1 MKTIER
7 RAPNRNKNHPPRQS
21 VRILRSLQTICMRLT
36 PSRLAPLTVLAL
48 LAGCEALAPEA
59 IKRTP
64 VPPNLK
70 IEPINRAPLENRPLH
85 SETLKTKPQPKPEF
99 YPARNSLLGKGAAK
113 MGKAPTEVVE
123 ARKQGKY
130 TLNFDDADLNEVA
143 KTILDETLKINYII
157 SPKVGGRVT
166 LQTTRALTEEELIPT
181 LETLLRLNGAVLI
194 KDGDMYRI
202 EPESAGVVGAPGAKV
217 GTPGQRLSPGF
228 QLRIVPL
235 SYVGALEMEKILEPL
250 MPPKSIVRVDT
261 SRNMLWLAGSAE
273 ELNSVL
279 ETVQLFDVDFMRGMS
294 VGIYP
299 LTNVEPG
306 LVATEIEKITG
317 DTKKGPLAGL
327 VRILPIDRLNAIMAI
342 TPQPSY
348 LEEIASWVT
357 RLDRYNPHRMGSI
370 HVYRLQNVD
379 AIELAKTLSNIF
391 GGSGS
396 SKSNASLR
404 PGFQNS
410 NIGASS
416 SSTPGGGGSGFNNTA
431 GDLGSSTSGDLGMGS
446 SNSGMGSS
454 MGPNYG
460 AGSATGT
467 DGFGGGGGGGGG
479 GLGGSAG
486 GFGGGSSG
494 GFGGSSG
501 GLGRGTQQRS
511 STAQN
516 LGNIR
521 IVADPTNN
529 ALIITARQQEYVEI
543 EAVIKEL
550 DVLPLQVLID
560 ATIAEVAL
568 TDDLKYGIKWYFNQ
582 GNSSAA
588 LASKGVGINSL
599 FDPNSLLGMTGN
611 YAFTYYLNF
620 GKDLKILLQAEAD
633 KGKVNVI
640 SSPTVMV
647 QNNQEASIR
656 VGDSI
661 PILTGQYG
669 NTTGSGGGIIGN
681 PAYTSFNSVQYR
693 DTGTLLNVR
702 PRISGGG
709 LVNMD
714 IIQNVSNVN
723 KAAQIQGISSPTI
736 LQRQIKSN
744 VAVQNGETLVLGGL
758 IKEDASTAKTGIPLL
773 YELPVL
779 GDLFGSTSMAT
790 ARTELVVLL
799 TPRIV
804 DSLPQGRAITNE
816 FRRKLTG
823 LYDPGATTLN
833 EGSPSTPLSPQ

>member
-1 MKTIER
+1 M
-7 RAPNRNKNHPPRQS
+7 
-21 VRILRSLQTICMRLT
+21 SLTHFRLVT
-36 PSRLAPLTVLAL
+36 LAFAAFV
-48 LAGCEALAPEA
+48 AGCEALAPES

-85 SETLKTKPQPKPEF
+85 SETIKTKPPAKPEF
-99 YPARNSLLGKGAAK
+99 YPARSSLLGKNAAK
-113 MGKAPTEVVE
+113 MGKAPTEVLE

-157 SPKVGGRVT
+157 SPKVGGKVT

-217 GTPGQRLSPGF
+217 GIPGQRLTPGF

-235 SYVGALEMEKILEPL
+235 NYVGAMEMEKILEPL
-250 MPPKSIVRVDT
+250 MPPKSIVRVDAA
-261 SRNMLWLAGSAE
+261 RNMLWLAGSSE
-273 ELNSVL
+273 ELSSVL

-391 GGSGS
+391 GGSGG
-396 SKSNASLR
+396 SKSSASLR

-416 SSTPGGGGSGFNNTA
+416 SSTPGSGGSGFNNTA

-446 SNSGMGSS
+446 SNSSMGSS

-467 DGFGGGGGGGGG
+467 DGFGGSSGGGM
-479 GLGGSAG
+479 
-486 GFGGGSSG
+486 GGSSG
-494 GFGGSSG
+494 GGGGFGGSSGGGFGSSSG
-501 GLGRGTQQRS
+501 GLGRGTQQKS

-516 LGNIR
+516 LGNVR

-529 ALIITARQQEYVEI
+529 ALIITARQQEYLEI

-582 GNSSAA
+582 GNSSGA
-588 LASKGVGINSL
+588 LSSKGVGINTL
-599 FDPNSLLGMTGN
+599 FDPNSVLGLTGN

-620 GKDLKILLQAEAD
+620 GKDLKILMQAEAD
-633 KGKVNVI
+633 KGKVNII

-669 NTTGSGGGIIGN
+669 NTTGSGGGIISN
-681 PAYTSFNSVQYR
+681 PAYTSFNSIQYR

-709 LVNMD
+709 LVSMD

-758 IKEDASTAKTGIPLL
+758 IKEDTSTAKTGVPLL

-779 GDLFGSTSMAT
+779 GDLFGTTSMAT

-804 DSLPQGRAITNE
+804 DSLPQARAITNE

-823 LYDPGATTLN
+823 LYDPGATTLSA
-833 EGSPSTPLSPQ
+833 EPSSTSPLTPQPQ